1 MTRGGAPRS
10 GSPDLVL
17 VNGEPAASVSAVDR
31 GLHYGDGVFETIT
44 CVRGRPRFLDRHQA
58 RLVEGCRRLA
68 LSTPPLEQ
76 LMTEIHAAAA
86 PVDYALIKL
95 IVTRGEAA
103 ARGYAPSGT
112 ERATRVLLRYPWA
125 MDAPGLA
132 RHGVS
137 VRIGQLRFGENP
149 QLAGIKHL
157 NRLEQVLARS
167 EWRDATIFESL
178 HFSTSDSLVS
188 GTMSNVFI
196 VHGRRLLTP
205 DVGRCGVAG
214 IMRGVV
220 IDEARRA
227 GLAVEVAQLSAGE
240 VRLAEEMFLTNVRIG
255 IVPVSRL
262 GERHLAVGTT
272 TKALQEQVSGV
283 D

>member
-1 MTRGGAPRS
+1 MTRGAAPSGAY
-10 GSPDLVL
+10 PDLVL
-17 VNGEPAASVSAVDR
+17 VNGEPAACVSAIDR

-44 CVRGRPRFLDRHQA
+44 CVGGRPRFLDRHQA
-58 RLVEGCRRLA
+58 RLAEGCRRLA
-68 LSTPPLEQ
+68 LSAPPPEQ
-76 LMTEIHAAAA
+76 LVAEVHAASA

-103 ARGYAPSGT
+103 ARGYALSGT

-125 MDAPGLA
+125 MDAPGPA
-132 RHGVS
+132 SNGAS

-157 NRLEQVLARS
+157 NRLEQILARA

-178 HFSTSDSLVS
+178 HFSTSDKLVS

-196 VHGRRLLTP
+196 VQGGRLLTP

-214 IMRGVV
+214 IMRGIV
-220 IDEARRA
+220 IDEAQRA
-227 GLAVEVAQLSAGE
+227 GLVVEVAQLGAGE

-262 GERHLAVGTT
+262 GDRQLAVGATT
-272 TKALQEQVSGV
+272 RALQERVSGA